1 MNYPLISEYIESIK
15 QSEDNFNV
23 LSTLRPVYDE
33 AGEIVMS
40 SGNFAVVFKM
50 KDESSGKLYAV
61 KCFLKE
67 QEGRDI
73 AYQQIT
79 DELEYASS
87 NYLCSIK
94 YFQKELFVDSTVSSD
109 TEFPVLLMDWVE
121 GVTLDKYVHQ
131 HISDKYALQFITYQ
145 FCKMAAWL
153 MSRPFAH
160 GDLKPDNILVS
171 EDGALVLVDYD
182 GMYVPAM
189 QGQKARELGSPDYRH
204 PLRTEDCFNEHIDDF
219 PLVLIGMSLKA
230 IALDTSL
237 LQNNARS
244 DSLLFSESDFQDIGK
259 CLMMKSLCA
268 LLNDAEF
275 SKLYALFILAHSQ
288 QELSAVSFR
297 LFLLNKVEKPIEEVL
312 STEATEEDFK
322 YAIEDKYGVKYS
334 RDGKKLLKASFSFRD
349 KEYVVYV
356 VREGTEVICD
366 GALQSTGIRSVKLP
380 STIISIGSLAFANNH
395 FLDSCNIPASVKYIA
410 HNNPWRGCFHIMNMD
425 IQSKNF
431 IIKDGILYSS
441 DFRIVYG
448 AIYWKSVFNIDNRS
462 KKICANAFWSDVFNN
477 NKLKSIG
484 LSNIEYIGTE
494 AFRWCES
501 LQDITIPNSV
511 TKIGNGAFCLCKS
524 LQSITIPNSVTSI
537 GDGAFSGCNI
547 CFFICNS
554 TYFQN
559 DDVCLFNKDKT
570 AIISRIKDCVNYIIP
585 NSVTSIGDGAFG
597 SCKSL
602 QNITI
607 PNSVTKIGDK
617 AFSSCD
623 SLQSV
628 TIPNSVTSIG
638 DEAFRWCNFL
648 QSVTIPN
655 SVTKIGDRAF
665 ERCDYLQSVTIPNS
679 VKSIGNRAFCLCK
692 SLQSVTIPNSVTS
705 IGNEAFSS
713 CKSLQSITIP
723 NSVTSIGNH
732 AFSGCNICYFI
743 CNSTYFQNDDV
754 CLFNKDKT
762 AIVSRIKDCVNYI
775 IPNSVTSIG
784 DEAFSGCDSL
794 QSVTIPNSV
803 TSIGNR
809 AFGGCDSLQSITIP
823 NSVTKIGNGTF
834 YSCDSLQSVTIPNSV
849 TSIGD
854 EAFYSCDSLQSVTIP
869 NSVTSI
875 GDEAFYSCK
884 SLQSVTIPNSVT
896 KIGDYAFSSC
906 ESLQSITISN
916 SVTSIGNRAF
926 DGCKSLQN
934 ITIPNSVTSI
944 GDCVF
949 KRCESLQ
956 SITIPNSV
964 TKIGDGAFSCCE
976 SLQSVTIPNSVTSIG
991 DCAFRSCKSLQSITI
1006 PNSVTKI
1013 GDGAFR
1019 WCRHLDKPSRL
1030 RLKELNY
1037 TQY

>member
-15 QSEDNFNV
+15 HSEDNFNE
-23 LSTLRPVYDE
+23 LTNLRPVYDE

-61 KCFLKE
+61 KCFLRE

-79 DELEYASS
+79 DELEYVSS

-131 HISDKYALQFITYQ
+131 HISDKYALQLITYQ
-145 FCKMAAWL
+145 FCRMAAWL
-153 MSRPFAH
+153 MSQPFAH
-160 GDLKPDNILVS
+160 GDLKPDNILVT
-171 EDGALVLVDYD
+171 EDGTLVLVDYD

-219 PLVLIGMSLKA
+219 PLALIGMSLKA

-237 LQNNARS
+237 LQNNAKT
-244 DSLLFSESDFQDIGK
+244 DSLLFSESDFHNIGE

-275 SKLYALFILAHSQ
+275 SKLYALFLLAHSQ

-322 YAIEDKYGVKYS
+322 DAIKDEYGVKYS
-334 RDGKKLLKASFSFRD
+334 RDGKKLLEASHSLW
-349 KEYVVYV
+349 EEEYV

-366 GALQSTGIRSVKLP
+366 GALRSTGIRSVKLP
-380 STIISIGSLAFANNH
+380 STIISIGSEAFASNT

-410 HNNPWRGCFHIMNMD
+410 HNNPWRECFHIMNMD

-462 KKICANAFWSDVFNN
+462 KKICANAFLSNRFNK

-484 LSNIEYIGTE
+484 LSNIEYIGI
-494 AFRWCES
+494 A
-501 LQDITIPNSV
+501 
-511 TKIGNGAFCLCKS
+511 
-524 LQSITIPNSVTSI
+524 
-537 GDGAFSGCNI
+537 AFSGC
-547 CFFICNS
+547 
-554 TYFQN
+554 
-559 DDVCLFNKDKT
+559 
-570 AIISRIKDCVNYIIP
+570 
-585 NSVTSIGDGAFG
+585 G
-597 SCKSL
+597 
-602 QNITI
+602 
-607 PNSVTKIGDK
+607 
-617 AFSSCD
+617 

-638 DEAFRWCNFL
+638 D
-648 QSVTIPN
+648 
-655 SVTKIGDRAF
+655 K
-665 ERCDYLQSVTIPNS
+665 
-679 VKSIGNRAFCLCK
+679 
-692 SLQSVTIPNSVTS
+692 
-705 IGNEAFSS
+705 AFSS
-713 CKSLQSITIP
+713 CI
-723 NSVTSIGNH
+723 
-732 AFSGCNICYFI
+732 
-743 CNSTYFQNDDV
+743 
-754 CLFNKDKT
+754 
-762 AIVSRIKDCVNYI
+762 
-775 IPNSVTSIG
+775 
-784 DEAFSGCDSL
+784 
-794 QSVTIPNSV
+794 
-803 TSIGNR
+803 
-809 AFGGCDSLQSITIP
+809 
-823 NSVTKIGNGTF
+823 
-834 YSCDSLQSVTIPNSV
+834 
-849 TSIGD
+849 
-854 EAFYSCDSLQSVTIP
+854 
-869 NSVTSI
+869 
-875 GDEAFYSCK
+875 

-896 KIGDYAFSSC
+896 KIGDEAFGWC
-906 ESLQSITISN
+906 KSLQSVTISN
-916 SVTSIGNRAF
+916 SVKSIGNKTF
-926 DGCKSLQN
+926 WW
-934 ITIPNSVTSI
+934 
-944 GDCVF
+944 
-949 KRCESLQ
+949 
-956 SITIPNSV
+956 
-964 TKIGDGAFSCCE
+964 CE

-991 DCAFRSCKSLQSITI
+991 DDAFISCLSLQSITI

-1013 GDGAFR
+1013 GDYAFELCESLQSITIPNSVTSIRNGAFSR
-1019 WCRHLDKPSRL
+1019 CYSLQNVTIPNSVTSIGNGAFIRCYSLQSVTIPNSVTSIGDGAFYGCYSLQSVTIPNSVTKIGNGAFNECTHLDEPSRL

-1037 TQY
+1037 TQIDY

>member
-1 MNYPLISEYIESIK
+1 MKYPLISEYIESIK
-15 QSEDNFNV
+15 NSEDNFNE

-61 KCFLKE
+61 KCFLRE

-87 NYLCSIK
+87 TYLCSIK
-94 YFQKELFVDSTVSSD
+94 YLPKELFVDSTVSSD

-131 HISDKYALQFITYQ
+131 HISDKYALQLITYQ
-145 FCKMAAWL
+145 FCRMAAWL
-153 MSRPFAH
+153 MSQPFAH
-160 GDLKPDNILVS
+160 GDLKPDNILVT

-219 PLVLIGMSLKA
+219 PLALIGMSLKA

-237 LQNNARS
+237 LQNNANS
-244 DSLLFSESDFQDIGK
+244 DSLLFSESDFQNIGD

-322 YAIEDKYGVKYS
+322 YAIEDKFGVKYS
-334 RDGKKLLKASFSFRD
+334 RDGKKLLRASYSLFWE
-349 KEYVVYV
+349 KEYV

-366 GALQSTGIRSVKLP
+366 C
-380 STIISIGSLAFANNH
+380 AF
-395 FLDSCNIPASVKYIA
+395 FC
-410 HNNPWRGCFHIMNMD
+410 
-425 IQSKNF
+425 
-431 IIKDGILYSS
+431 
-441 DFRIVYG
+441 
-448 AIYWKSVFNIDNRS
+448 
-462 KKICANAFWSDVFNN
+462 
-477 NKLKSIG
+477 
-484 LSNIEYIGTE
+484 
-494 AFRWCES
+494 CES
-501 LQDITIPNSV
+501 LQSITIPNSV
-511 TKIGNGAFCLCKS
+511 KSIGNRAFYECKS

-537 GDGAFSGCNI
+537 GKEAFSCCESLQSI
-547 CFFICNS
+547 
-554 TYFQN
+554 T
-559 DDVCLFNKDKT
+559 
-570 AIISRIKDCVNYIIP
+570 IP
-585 NSVTSIGDGAFG
+585 NSVKSIGNYAFRN
-597 SCKSL
+597 CESL
-602 QNITI
+602 QSVTI
-607 PNSVTKIGDK
+607 PNSVTKIGNE
-617 AFSSCD
+617 AFWGCD

-638 DEAFRWCNFL
+638 NKAFNDCKSLQSITIPNSVKSIGDGAFRECDSL
-648 QSVTIPN
+648 QSITIPN
-655 SVTKIGDRAF
+655 SVTSIGEGAF
-665 ERCDYLQSVTIPNS
+665 STCVSLQSVTIPNS
-679 VKSIGNRAFCLCK
+679 VKSIGNYAFRNCESLQSVTIPNSVTSIEDHAFSGCESHQSVTIPNSVKSIGKEAFSGCVSLQSITIPNSVTKIEDDAFWGCKSLQSVTIPNSVKSIGKKAFSGCKSLESITIPNSVTSIGDDAFYLCK

-705 IGNEAFSS
+705 IGDGTFCWCE
-713 CKSLQSITIP
+713 SLQSVTIP
-723 NSVTSIGNH
+723 NSVRNIGNH
-732 AFSGCNICYFI
+732 AFFGCNICFFI

-784 DEAFSGCDSL
+784 DDAFSGCESL

-803 TSIGNR
+803 TSIGYE
-809 AFGGCDSLQSITIP
+809 AFSRCTSLQ
-823 NSVTKIGNGTF
+823 
-834 YSCDSLQSVTIPNSV
+834 CVTIPNSV
-849 TSIGD
+849 KSIG
-854 EAFYSCDSLQSVTIP
+854 I
-869 NSVTSI
+869 
-875 GDEAFYSCK
+875 
-884 SLQSVTIPNSVT
+884 
-896 KIGDYAFSSC
+896 
-906 ESLQSITISN
+906 
-916 SVTSIGNRAF
+916 
-926 DGCKSLQN
+926 
-934 ITIPNSVTSI
+934 
-944 GDCVF
+944 
-949 KRCESLQ
+949 
-956 SITIPNSV
+956 
-964 TKIGDGAFSCCE
+964 GAFSGCE

-991 DCAFRSCKSLQSITI
+991 DGAFSRCESLQSITI
-1006 PNSVTKI
+1006 PNSVTSI

-1019 WCRHLDKPSRL
+1019 WCTHLDEPSRL
-1030 RLKELNY
+1030 RLEELNY
-1037 TQY
+1037 WQIDY

>member
-15 QSEDNFNV
+15 NSEDNFNV

-79 DELEYASS
+79 DELEYVSS

-109 TEFPVLLMDWVE
+109 TEFPVLLMDWAE

-131 HISDKYALQFITYQ
+131 HISDKYALQLITYQ
-145 FCKMAAWL
+145 FGNMAAWL
-153 MSRPFAH
+153 MTQPFAH
-160 GDLKPDNILVS
+160 GDLKPDNILVT

-219 PLVLIGMSLKA
+219 PLALIGMSLKA

-244 DSLLFSESDFQDIGK
+244 DSLLLSESDFHNIGE

-312 STEATEEDFK
+312 STEATKEDRK
-322 YAIEDKYGVKYS
+322 YAIIDEYGVKYS
-334 RDGKKLLKASFSFRD
+334 RDGKKLLKAYFSSW
-349 KEYVVYV
+349 EEEYV

-366 GALQSTGIRSVKLP
+366 GAFSCCFSLQSV
-380 STIISIGSLAFANNH
+380 
-395 FLDSCNIPASVKYIA
+395 
-410 HNNPWRGCFHIMNMD
+410 
-425 IQSKNF
+425 
-431 IIKDGILYSS
+431 
-441 DFRIVYG
+441 
-448 AIYWKSVFNIDNRS
+448 
-462 KKICANAFWSDVFNN
+462 
-477 NKLKSIG
+477 
-484 LSNIEYIGTE
+484 
-494 AFRWCES
+494 
-501 LQDITIPNSV
+501 TIPNSV
-511 TKIGNGAFCLCKS
+511 TKIGDSAFWSCKSLQSVTIPNSVTSIGDEAFSNCES
-524 LQSITIPNSVTSI
+524 LQSITIPNSVRNI
-537 GDGAFSGCNI
+537 GNNAFRGCNI

-570 AIISRIKDCVNYIIP
+570 AIVSTIKDCVNYIIP
-585 NSVTSIGDGAFG
+585 NSVTGIGDA
-597 SCKSL
+597 
-602 QNITI
+602 
-607 PNSVTKIGDK
+607 
-617 AFSSCD
+617 
-623 SLQSV
+623 
-628 TIPNSVTSIG
+628 
-638 DEAFRWCNFL
+638 
-648 QSVTIPN
+648 
-655 SVTKIGDRAF
+655 
-665 ERCDYLQSVTIPNS
+665 
-679 VKSIGNRAFCLCK
+679 
-692 SLQSVTIPNSVTS
+692 
-705 IGNEAFSS
+705 AFSS

-723 NSVTSIGNH
+723 NSVT
-732 AFSGCNICYFI
+732 
-743 CNSTYFQNDDV
+743 
-754 CLFNKDKT
+754 K
-762 AIVSRIKDCVNYI
+762 
-775 IPNSVTSIG
+775 IG
-784 DEAFSGCDSL
+784 DA
-794 QSVTIPNSV
+794 
-803 TSIGNR
+803 
-809 AFGGCDSLQSITIP
+809 AFG
-823 NSVTKIGNGTF
+823 
-834 YSCDSLQSVTIPNSV
+834 SCKSLQSVTIPNSV

-854 EAFYSCDSLQSVTIP
+854 YAFYRC
-869 NSVTSI
+869 
-875 GDEAFYSCK
+875 Y

-896 KIGDYAFSSC
+896 KIGDYAFEQC
-906 ESLQSITISN
+906 Y
-916 SVTSIGNRAF
+916 
-926 DGCKSLQN
+926 
-934 ITIPNSVTSI
+934 
-944 GDCVF
+944 
-949 KRCESLQ
+949 
-956 SITIPNSV
+956 
-964 TKIGDGAFSCCE
+964 

-991 DCAFRSCKSLQSITI
+991 DYAFEQCYSLQSVTIPNSITSIGDGVFNVCKSLQSITI

-1013 GDGAFR
+1013 GGGAFR
-1019 WCRHLDKPSRL
+1019 RCESLQSVTIPNSVTKIGNRAFWECTQLDEPSRL

-1037 TQY
+1037 TEN

>member
-1 MNYPLISEYIESIK
+1 MKYPLISEYIESIK
-15 QSEDNFNV
+15 HSEDNFNV

-87 NYLCSIK
+87 TYLCSIK
-94 YFQKELFVDSTVSSD
+94 YFQNELFVDSTVSSD

-131 HISDKYALQFITYQ
+131 HISDKYALQLITYQ
-145 FCKMAAWL
+145 FCRMAAWL
-153 MSRPFAH
+153 MSQPFAH
-160 GDLKPDNILVS
+160 GDLKPDNILVT

-219 PLVLIGMSLKA
+219 PLALIGMSLKA

-237 LQNNARS
+237 LQNNAKS
-244 DSLLFSESDFQDIGK
+244 DSLLFSESDFKDIGE

-275 SKLYALFILAHSQ
+275 SKLYALFLLAHSQ

-322 YAIEDKYGVKYS
+322 YAIEDKFGVKYS
-334 RDGKKLLKASFSFRD
+334 RDGKKLLRASYSLFWE
-349 KEYVVYV
+349 KEYV

-366 GALQSTGIRSVKLP
+366 C
-380 STIISIGSLAFANNH
+380 AF
-395 FLDSCNIPASVKYIA
+395 FC
-410 HNNPWRGCFHIMNMD
+410 
-425 IQSKNF
+425 
-431 IIKDGILYSS
+431 
-441 DFRIVYG
+441 
-448 AIYWKSVFNIDNRS
+448 
-462 KKICANAFWSDVFNN
+462 
-477 NKLKSIG
+477 
-484 LSNIEYIGTE
+484 
-494 AFRWCES
+494 CES
-501 LQDITIPNSV
+501 LQSITIPNSV
-511 TKIGNGAFCLCKS
+511 KSIGNRAFYECKS

-537 GDGAFSGCNI
+537 GKEAFSCCESLQSI
-547 CFFICNS
+547 
-554 TYFQN
+554 T
-559 DDVCLFNKDKT
+559 
-570 AIISRIKDCVNYIIP
+570 IP
-585 NSVTSIGDGAFG
+585 NSVKSIGNYAFRN
-597 SCKSL
+597 CESL
-602 QNITI
+602 QSVTI
-607 PNSVTKIGDK
+607 PNSVTKIGNE
-617 AFSSCD
+617 AFWGCD

-638 DEAFRWCNFL
+638 NKAFNDCKSLQSITIPNSVKSIGDGAFRECDSL
-648 QSVTIPN
+648 QSITIPN
-655 SVTKIGDRAF
+655 SVTSIGEGAF
-665 ERCDYLQSVTIPNS
+665 STCVSLQSVTIPNS
-679 VKSIGNRAFCLCK
+679 VKSIGNYAFRNCESLQSVTIPNSVTSIEDHAFSGCESHQSVTIPNSVKSIGKEAFSGCVSLQSITIPNSVTKIEDDAFWGCKSLQSVTIPNSVKSIGKKAFSGCKSLESITIPNSVTSIGDDAFYLCK

-705 IGNEAFSS
+705 IGDGTFCWCE
-713 CKSLQSITIP
+713 SLQSVTIP
-723 NSVTSIGNH
+723 NSVRNIGNH
-732 AFSGCNICYFI
+732 AFFGCNICFFI

-784 DEAFSGCDSL
+784 DDAFSGCESL

-803 TSIGNR
+803 TSIGYE
-809 AFGGCDSLQSITIP
+809 AFSRCTSLQ
-823 NSVTKIGNGTF
+823 
-834 YSCDSLQSVTIPNSV
+834 CVTIPNSV
-849 TSIGD
+849 KSIG
-854 EAFYSCDSLQSVTIP
+854 I
-869 NSVTSI
+869 
-875 GDEAFYSCK
+875 
-884 SLQSVTIPNSVT
+884 
-896 KIGDYAFSSC
+896 
-906 ESLQSITISN
+906 
-916 SVTSIGNRAF
+916 
-926 DGCKSLQN
+926 
-934 ITIPNSVTSI
+934 
-944 GDCVF
+944 
-949 KRCESLQ
+949 
-956 SITIPNSV
+956 
-964 TKIGDGAFSCCE
+964 GAFSGCE

-991 DCAFRSCKSLQSITI
+991 DGAFSRCESLQSITI
-1006 PNSVTKI
+1006 LNSVTSI

-1019 WCRHLDKPSRL
+1019 WCTHLDEPSRL
-1030 RLKELNY
+1030 RLEELNY
-1037 TQY
+1037 WQIDY

>member
-1 MNYPLISEYIESIK
+1 MNYPLISEYIEAIK
-15 QSEDNFNV
+15 HSEDNFNV

-33 AGEIVMS
+33 ASEIVMS

-61 KCFLKE
+61 KCFLRE

-87 NYLCSIK
+87 TYLCSIK

-153 MSRPFAH
+153 MSQPFAH
-160 GDLKPDNILVS
+160 GDLKTDNILVT
-171 EDGALVLVDYD
+171 EDGTLVLVDYD

-219 PLVLIGMSLKA
+219 PLALIGMSLKA

-244 DSLLFSESDFQDIGK
+244 DSLLFSESDFQDIGE
-259 CLMMKSLCA
+259 CQMMKSLCA

-275 SKLYALFILAHSQ
+275 SKLYALFTLAHSQ

-322 YAIEDKYGVKYS
+322 YAIIDEYGVKYS
-334 RDGKKLLKASFSFRD
+334 RDGKKLLQASFLGE
-349 KEYVVYV
+349 KEYV

-366 GALQSTGIRSVKLP
+366 GALRSTHIRSVKLP
-380 STIISIGSLAFANNH
+380 STIISIGSEAFADNYN
-395 FLDSCNIPASVKYIA
+395 LVSCNIPASVKYIA
-410 HNNPWRGCFHIMNMD
+410 HDNPWRKCFDIMNMD

-462 KKICANAFWSDVFNN
+462 KKICANAFLSNRFNK

-484 LSNIEYIGTE
+484 LSNIEYIGIA
-494 AFRWCES
+494 AFSGCES
-501 LQDITIPNSV
+501 LQSVTIPNSV
-511 TKIGNGAFCLCKS
+511 TSIGDRAFSSCKSLQSVTIPNSVTSIGDRVFIRCKSLQSVTIPNSVTSIGDRAFYLCESLQSVTIPNSVTSIGDEAFSSCTSHQSVTILNSVTSIGYEAFSSCTSLQSVTIPNSVTSIGNSAFSGCNS
-524 LQSITIPNSVTSI
+524 LQSITIPNSVTSIGDYAFSSCFSLQSITIPNSVTSIGNGAFSGCNSLQSITIPNSVTNIGDNAFSDCESLQSITIPNSVTKI

-570 AIISRIKDCVNYIIP
+570 AIVSSIKDCINYIIP
-585 NSVTSIGDGAFG
+585 NSVTSIGDGAFYG
-597 SCKSL
+597 CR
-602 QNITI
+602 
-607 PNSVTKIGDK
+607 
-617 AFSSCD
+617 

-638 DEAFRWCNFL
+638 DW
-648 QSVTIPN
+648 
-655 SVTKIGDRAF
+655 
-665 ERCDYLQSVTIPNS
+665 
-679 VKSIGNRAFCLCK
+679 
-692 SLQSVTIPNSVTS
+692 
-705 IGNEAFSS
+705 AFSS
-713 CKSLQSITIP
+713 CKSLQS
-723 NSVTSIGNH
+723 
-732 AFSGCNICYFI
+732 
-743 CNSTYFQNDDV
+743 
-754 CLFNKDKT
+754 
-762 AIVSRIKDCVNYI
+762 VN
-775 IPNSVTSIG
+775 
-784 DEAFSGCDSL
+784 
-794 QSVTIPNSV
+794 
-803 TSIGNR
+803 
-809 AFGGCDSLQSITIP
+809 IP
-823 NSVTKIGNGTF
+823 NSVTKIGN
-834 YSCDSLQSVTIPNSV
+834 
-849 TSIGD
+849 
-854 EAFYSCDSLQSVTIP
+854 
-869 NSVTSI
+869 
-875 GDEAFYSCK
+875 
-884 SLQSVTIPNSVT
+884 
-896 KIGDYAFSSC
+896 YAFNFC
-906 ESLQSITISN
+906 TQ
-916 SVTSIGNRAF
+916 
-926 DGCKSLQN
+926 
-934 ITIPNSVTSI
+934 
-944 GDCVF
+944 
-949 KRCESLQ
+949 
-956 SITIPNSV
+956 
-964 TKIGDGAFSCCE
+964 
-976 SLQSVTIPNSVTSIG
+976 
-991 DCAFRSCKSLQSITI
+991 
-1006 PNSVTKI
+1006 
-1013 GDGAFR
+1013 
-1019 WCRHLDKPSRL
+1019 LDEPSRL

-1037 TQY
+1037 TQN

>member
-15 QSEDNFNV
+15 NSEDNFNV

-79 DELEYASS
+79 DELEYVSS

-109 TEFPVLLMDWVE
+109 TEFPVLLMDWAE

-131 HISDKYALQFITYQ
+131 HISDKYALQLITYQ
-145 FCKMAAWL
+145 FGNMAAWL
-153 MSRPFAH
+153 MTQPFAH

-182 GMYVPAM
+182 GMFVPAM

-219 PLVLIGMSLKA
+219 PLALIGMSLKA

-244 DSLLFSESDFQDIGK
+244 DSLLLSESDFHNIGE

-312 STEATEEDFK
+312 STEATKEDRK
-322 YAIEDKYGVKYS
+322 YAIIDEYGVKYS
-334 RDGKKLLKASFSFRD
+334 RDGKKLLKAYFSSW
-349 KEYVVYV
+349 EEEYV

-366 GALQSTGIRSVKLP
+366 GAFSCCFSLQSV
-380 STIISIGSLAFANNH
+380 
-395 FLDSCNIPASVKYIA
+395 
-410 HNNPWRGCFHIMNMD
+410 
-425 IQSKNF
+425 
-431 IIKDGILYSS
+431 
-441 DFRIVYG
+441 
-448 AIYWKSVFNIDNRS
+448 
-462 KKICANAFWSDVFNN
+462 
-477 NKLKSIG
+477 
-484 LSNIEYIGTE
+484 
-494 AFRWCES
+494 
-501 LQDITIPNSV
+501 TIPNSV
-511 TKIGNGAFCLCKS
+511 TKIGDSAFWSCKSLQSVTIPNSVTSIGDEAFSNCES
-524 LQSITIPNSVTSI
+524 LQSITIPNSVRNI
-537 GDGAFSGCNI
+537 GNNAFRGCNI

-570 AIISRIKDCVNYIIP
+570 AIVSTIKDCVNYIIP
-585 NSVTSIGDGAFG
+585 NSVTGIGDA
-597 SCKSL
+597 
-602 QNITI
+602 
-607 PNSVTKIGDK
+607 
-617 AFSSCD
+617 
-623 SLQSV
+623 
-628 TIPNSVTSIG
+628 
-638 DEAFRWCNFL
+638 
-648 QSVTIPN
+648 
-655 SVTKIGDRAF
+655 
-665 ERCDYLQSVTIPNS
+665 
-679 VKSIGNRAFCLCK
+679 
-692 SLQSVTIPNSVTS
+692 
-705 IGNEAFSS
+705 AFSS

-723 NSVTSIGNH
+723 NSVT
-732 AFSGCNICYFI
+732 
-743 CNSTYFQNDDV
+743 
-754 CLFNKDKT
+754 K
-762 AIVSRIKDCVNYI
+762 
-775 IPNSVTSIG
+775 IG
-784 DEAFSGCDSL
+784 DA
-794 QSVTIPNSV
+794 
-803 TSIGNR
+803 
-809 AFGGCDSLQSITIP
+809 AFGSCKSI
-823 NSVTKIGNGTF
+823 
-834 YSCDSLQSVTIPNSV
+834 LSVTIPNSV

-854 EAFYSCDSLQSVTIP
+854 YAFYRC
-869 NSVTSI
+869 
-875 GDEAFYSCK
+875 Y

-896 KIGDYAFSSC
+896 KIGDYAFEQC
-906 ESLQSITISN
+906 Y
-916 SVTSIGNRAF
+916 
-926 DGCKSLQN
+926 
-934 ITIPNSVTSI
+934 
-944 GDCVF
+944 
-949 KRCESLQ
+949 
-956 SITIPNSV
+956 
-964 TKIGDGAFSCCE
+964 

-991 DCAFRSCKSLQSITI
+991 DYAFEQCYSLQSVTIPNSITSIGDGVFNVCKSLQSITI

-1013 GDGAFR
+1013 GGGAFR
-1019 WCRHLDKPSRL
+1019 RCESLQSVTIPNSVTKIGNRAFWECTQLDEPSRL

-1037 TQY
+1037 TEN